1 MTKNKIKFCRLFL
14 FIFLIIIAALLYLNY
29 NLMTKIKLKH
39 SEIMYMQRSL
49 PASAVPS
56 LKRYGYS
63 DALKLFNSNLNL
75 KLLNIS
81 NDTMSKGIIKIDAQ
95 YDGSIYSLNNCINDI
110 KKAGNFYSIEN
121 IKVNNETEQ
130 KQVFTFTMNFIINK

>member
-1 MTKNKIKFCRLFL
+1 
-14 FIFLIIIAALLYLNY
+14 
-29 NLMTKIKLKH
+29 MTKIKLKH

-121 IKVNNETEQ
+121 IKVNNPSEQ
-130 KQVFTFTMNFIINK
+130 KQVITFTMNFLINK